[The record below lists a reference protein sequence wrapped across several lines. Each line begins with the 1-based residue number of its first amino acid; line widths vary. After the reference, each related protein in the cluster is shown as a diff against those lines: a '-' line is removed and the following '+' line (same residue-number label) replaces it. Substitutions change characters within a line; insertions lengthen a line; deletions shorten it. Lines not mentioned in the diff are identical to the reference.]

1 MPIQLP
7 PISRRRFLAG
17 SLAAGAGL
25 LLPERLLAQEVPA
38 DPNRFALLSDTHI
51 WEHRDRENRG
61 IKPAEKLA
69 AARKEILTLAPR
81 PAAMLI
87 CGDCAY
93 NQGNAGDYAV
103 LAEEVR
109 PIREAGIPIHFV
121 LGNHDNLEN
130 FYAAFPDAKP
140 KGDPPLP
147 GEHVGVVASPHAD
160 WVLLDSLQRSN
171 HTPGRIGTAQLKW
184 LAEWL
189 DARPKRPA
197 LVMAHHNP
205 DRGPKPSGLV
215 DTDALFEVLSPRRQA
230 KAYFYG
236 HSHAWSH
243 AKREDGIHLV
253 NLPTLVW
260 LFDKTQP
267 RAWVDAQLRPDGIAL
282 VLNALDKSHPRHGQK
297 LELKWRA

>member
-1 MPIQLP
+1 MPIQVP

-25 LLPERLLAQEVPA
+25 VLPKRLPAAEVPT

-51 WEHRDRENRG
+51 REHRDRDNRG

-69 AARKEILTLAPR
+69 AAREEILALAPR

-93 NQGNAGDYAV
+93 NEGTPGDYAV

-109 PIREAGIPIHFV
+109 PIREAGIPIWFV
-121 LGNHDNLEN
+121 MGNHDNLEN
-130 FYAAFPDAKP
+130 FYRAFPDARP
-140 KGDPPLP
+140 RGAPPLP
-147 GEHVGVVASPHAD
+147 GEHVAVVKTPHAD

-171 HTPGRIGTAQLKW
+171 HTPGRIGEAQLKW
-184 LAEWL
+184 LAETL
-189 DARPKRPA
+189 EANPKRPA

-205 DRGPKPSGLV
+205 DRRPKPSGLV
-215 DTDALFEVLSPRRQA
+215 DTEALFKVLSPRRRA
-230 KAYFYG
+230 KAFLYG
-236 HSHAWSH
+236 HSHCWNRG
-243 AKREDGIHLV
+243 KMPDGLHLV

-260 LFDKTQP
+260 VFDKTQP
-267 RAWVDAQLRPDGIAL
+267 RGWVDARLQPGGIAL
-282 VLNALDKSHPRHGQK
+282 TLSALDKTHPRHEQK
-297 LELKWRA
+297 FELKWRV